1 MPELSIRKIIEKTLS
16 GEIRIPSFQ
25 RGFVWEP
32 EKVAFFIDSLYKGY
46 PIGSL
51 LFWRTNIRLENERQL
66 GNYSLPEPTKGF
78 INNWLRNIRNLSRGC
93 HFEEYIGTPHQKS
106 IGAASDLIQYLCKY
120 SYVQPITCCVLP
132 RKIHILRLPGT
143 PDGLKDRPLFTEQ
156 GRGDDAVRIYET
168 RKDILILGGYRRI
181 DTIAQ
186 QSSRLDAANGHPQGK
201 VAVRNTL
208 HARKNLIHHSF
219 IEENLKKIPGMDGQG
234 WSKLYSGSAVSESPP
249 GASRFYVIKGT
260 GCEAE
265 MRLGREVFRKGRFED
280 GRRLLHVAVCSVCW
294 NILVKDHGTFF
305 SVLPHRERSK
315 GEASAPS
322 W

>member
-1 MPELSIRKIIEKTLS
+1 MSS
-16 GEIRIPSFQ
+16 Q
-25 RGFVWEP
+25 
-32 EKVAFFIDSLYKGY
+32 
-46 PIGSL
+46 L
-51 LFWRTNIRLENERQL
+51 LAV
-66 GNYSLPEPTKGF
+66 Y
-78 INNWLRNIRNLSRGC
+78 C
-93 HFEEYIGTPHQKS
+93 
-106 IGAASDLIQYLCKY
+106 
-120 SYVQPITCCVLP
+120 P

-156 GRGDDAVRIYET
+156 GRGGTMLSVFT
-168 RKDILILGGYRRI
+168 RLGRTSLFWGRI

-219 IEENLKKIPGMDGQG
+219 IEENLRKIPGMDEQG

-265 MRLGREVFRKGRFED
+265 TRLGREVFRKGRFED
-280 GRRLLHVAVCSVCW
+280 GRRLLHVAVCSVCR

>member
-1 MPELSIRKIIEKTLS
+1 MNNILGRRTKSPLVRRPILFNTCVN
-16 GEIRIPSFQ
+16 IPMSSQ
-25 RGFVWEP
+25 
-32 EKVAFFIDSLYKGY
+32 
-46 PIGSL
+46 L
-51 LFWRTNIRLENERQL
+51 LAV
-66 GNYSLPEPTKGF
+66 Y
-78 INNWLRNIRNLSRGC
+78 C
-93 HFEEYIGTPHQKS
+93 
-106 IGAASDLIQYLCKY
+106 
-120 SYVQPITCCVLP
+120 P

-219 IEENLKKIPGMDGQG
+219 IEENLRKIPGMDGQG

>member
-1 MPELSIRKIIEKTLS
+1 MSS
-16 GEIRIPSFQ
+16 Q
-25 RGFVWEP
+25 
-32 EKVAFFIDSLYKGY
+32 
-46 PIGSL
+46 L
-51 LFWRTNIRLENERQL
+51 LAV
-66 GNYSLPEPTKGF
+66 Y
-78 INNWLRNIRNLSRGC
+78 C
-93 HFEEYIGTPHQKS
+93 
-106 IGAASDLIQYLCKY
+106 
-120 SYVQPITCCVLP
+120 P

-208 HARKNLIHHSF
+208 HVRKNLIHHSF
-219 IEENLKKIPGMDGQG
+219 IEENLKKIPDMDGQG